1 MYINLKRIL
10 ILTVFSALFFISLG
24 IPSIGFADSD
34 IAITVSDPD
43 SGGEKIHE
51 GNTINTVLSTPN
63 VSFGDNRVMGTLRIT
78 GKKDISIPVKPGNK
92 VMVTLPVGTCY
103 MQAPTAGTYK
113 NYVEWPKD
121 LDGDKNQIQDNKD
134 VPGIKFISGSPRSIT
149 VEVGNIDTTGK
160 IMVLDFVFDK
170 ENYSTLRVSRL
181 IDVAKDY
188 NENPDEK
195 VTRLEFMKSLADLTV
210 PFPSCP
216 LKIIYDDKIL
226 TERFLDS
233 GKISPQDLDKIKPLI
248 DSGVIVGC
256 QNLLEPD
263 NYLTRAEAAN
273 AVGKLFPTS
282 EQNTYF
288 KDDLPAWALGIKA
301 AAAKGI
307 IIGYPDG
314 TFKPDQF
321 ITKSEALTL
330 LQRTLE
336 SYETKKEN

>member
-1 MYINLKRIL
+1 MCINFKRIL
-10 ILTVFSALFFISLG
+10 ILTVFSALFFISFG
-24 IPSIGFADSD
+24 IPSIGYADSD

-43 SGGEKIHE
+43 SGSEKIHE
-51 GNTINTVLSTPN
+51 GNTVNTVLSTPK

-78 GKKDISIPVKPGNK
+78 GKKDIAIPVKPGNK

-103 MQAPTAGTYK
+103 MQAPTGDTYE
-113 NYVEWPKD
+113 NYVEWPEI
-121 LDGDKNQIQDNKD
+121 LVGEKNQIQDNKD
-134 VPGIKFISGSPRSIT
+134 VPGIKFISGTPRSIT
-149 VEVGNIDTTGK
+149 VEVNNIDTSGK
-160 IMVLDFVFDK
+160 IMVMDFIFNK
-170 ENYSTLRVSRL
+170 ENYSMLRVSRL
-181 IDVAKDY
+181 IDVAKEY
-188 NENPDEK
+188 SENPDEK
-195 VTRLEFMKSLADLTV
+195 VTRLEFMKNLVDLTL

-216 LKIIYDDKIL
+216 LKIVYNDKIL
-226 TERFLDS
+226 TGRFLDS
-233 GKISPQDLDKIKPLI
+233 GKMSPQDLDKIKPLI

-282 EQNTYF
+282 EQNTNF
-288 KDDLPAWALGIKA
+288 TDNLPAWALGIKA

-321 ITKSEALTL
+321 ITKSEVLTL

-336 SYETKKEN
+336 SYETKK